1 MGAVDGQIE
10 RRRPVAGHLVGF
22 DRAPALATPLER
34 VGLVLA
40 AVGELTAG
48 GIAVIGGQDQP
59 ADAGGEPLD
68 QGPEGIARELGF
80 DLLRERRETL
90 TRRVG

>member
-1 MGAVDGQIE
+1 MDAVDGKIE
-10 RRRPVAGHLVGF
+10 RRRPVAGRLVGF
-22 DRAPALATPLER
+22 DPAPALATPLER

-59 ADAGGEPLD
+59 AAGGEPLE

-80 DLLRERRETL
+80 NLLRERREAL
-90 TRRVG
+90 ARRVG